1 MKEQR
6 KQKKEQKELKKP
18 SDYPIISL
26 RPSKEQKKI
35 LVAKRKKFKT
45 TVEFIDVWIKA
56 LK

>member
-1 MKEQR
+1 MKE
-6 KQKKEQKELKKP
+6 QKKEQKELKKP

-26 RPSKEQKKI
+26 RPSNEQKKI

-45 TVEFIDVWIKA
+45 TVDFIDVWIKA